1 MKEKIRIDWISTVT
15 IVAFTYVVSLL
26 IAYLL
31 DDAVSFSGIYNE
43 YLATA
48 LHNNASRTYSIVW
61 EICFFCAYMIANL
74 IAYFLPRKRR
84 REFLSETKGLIPIK
98 QGLFW
103 HLRNNWATELLILAI
118 LSAITIGCYF
128 IAPRFSPLGI
138 VYRLCGPVFGTFLTP
153 LFIALFQHN
162 HILFSQYRWRISH
175 YMHK

>member
-1 MKEKIRIDWISTVT
+1 MKSKAKIDIKTT
-15 IVAFTYVVSLL
+15 IIIVFFTYAVSLL
-26 IAYLL
+26 LTFWL
-31 DDAVSFSGIYNE
+31 NEAVDFSGIYNE
-43 YLATA
+43 YLGTYVAK
-48 LHNNASRTYSIVW
+48 NANLTYSVVW
-61 EICFFCAYMIANL
+61 EICFLCAYIIANL

-103 HLRNNWATELLILAI
+103 HLRNNWATELLILTI

-128 IAPRFSPLGI
+128 VAPHFSPLGI

>member
-1 MKEKIRIDWISTVT
+1 MKSKAKIDIKTT
-15 IVAFTYVVSLL
+15 IIIVFFTYAGSLFL
-26 IAYLL
+26 TFWLNEAI
-31 DDAVSFSGIYNE
+31 DFSGIYNE

-61 EICFFCAYMIANL
+61 EICFLCAYIIANL
-74 IAYFLPRKRR
+74 IAYVLLKKRR
-84 REFLSETKGLIPIK
+84 KEFISETKGLIPIK
-98 QGLFW
+98 QGFFW
-103 HLRNNWATELLILAI
+103 HLRRNWMTELLILAI

-138 VYRLCGPVFGTFLTP
+138 VYRLCGPVFGTILTP

-175 YMHK
+175 YMY

>member
-1 MKEKIRIDWISTVT
+1 MKSKAKIDIKTT
-15 IVAFTYVVSLL
+15 IIIVFFTYAGSLFL
-26 IAYLL
+26 TFWLNE
-31 DDAVSFSGIYNE
+31 AVSFSGIYNE

-61 EICFFCAYMIANL
+61 EICFLCAYIIANL

-84 REFLSETKGLIPIK
+84 REFLSETKGLISIK